1 MENQFFFF
9 DMDGTLISPVRK
21 RMLQSTVESIR
32 KLQKQG
38 NHVFIC
44 SGRAYQMAMEYSD
57 QLDIP
62 GVIFCNGAGI
72 AWKGQ
77 VIDAHPMDKEVL
89 AQLEHFCKKTLS
101 GYQLLGFDHTYQ
113 NFIGRAFMHIAFPRK
128 GSSVSDEMKKRRASM
143 VPISRYTGET
153 IYKMDVF
160 NLDRNLSRKFY
171 EQLPDGLQV
180 FTTHGRYMFN
190 AEIMMKGVTKA
201 KGVQKVLELYSGKP
215 EDAWCFGDSVNDIE
229 MMKVCGHSIAMGNAS
244 KSVKSVAD
252 YVSDDANH
260 DGIRN
265 ALVHFG
271 LLEDK

>member
-21 RMLQSTVESIR
+21 RMLKSTVDSLKE
-32 KLQKQG
+32 LQKQG

-72 AWKGQ
+72 AWKGK
-77 VIDAHPMDKEVL
+77 VIDEHPMDETVL
-89 AQLEHFCKKTLS
+89 AQLEHFCRKTVS
-101 GYQLLGFDHTYQ
+101 GYQLLGFEHTYQ
-113 NFIGRAFMHIAFPRK
+113 NLIGRIFMHIAFPRK
-128 GSSVSDEMKKRRASM
+128 GKTISEEMKRRRASM
-143 VPISRYTGET
+143 VSIAKYNGET
-153 IYKMDVF
+153 VYKMDVF
-160 NLDRNLSRKFY
+160 NLNRNLASKFFAQVP
-171 EQLPDGLQV
+171 EGLQV

-201 KGVQKVLELYSGKP
+201 RGVQKVLEMYGGKK
-215 EDAWCFGDSVNDIE
+215 ENAWCFGDSVNDIE

-244 KSVKSVAD
+244 KDVKNAAD
-252 YVSDDANH
+252 YVTEDANH

-271 LLEDK
+271 ILEGK

>member
-1 MENQFFFF
+1 MKKQFFFF

-32 KLQKQG
+32 ELQKMG

-72 AWKGQ
+72 AWEGKI
-77 VIDAHPMDKEVL
+77 IDEHPMNKEVL
-89 AQLEHFCKKTLS
+89 AQLEHFCRKTVS
-101 GYQLLGFDHTYQ
+101 GYQLLGFEHTYQ
-113 NFIGRAFMHIAFPRK
+113 NLIGRAFMHIAFPRK
-128 GSSVSDEMKKRRASM
+128 GSSISDEMKKRRMSM
-143 VPISRYTGET
+143 VPISKYSGET

-160 NLDRNLSRKFY
+160 NLNRNLAKKFFDQVP
-171 EQLPDGLQV
+171 EGLQV

-201 KGVQKVLELYSGKP
+201 KGVQKVLELYGGKA

-244 KSVKSVAD
+244 KNVKNVAD
-252 YVSDDANH
+252 YVTDDANH

-265 ALVHFG
+265 ALIHFG
-271 LLEDK
+271 LLEGE

>member
-143 VPISRYTGET
+143 VPISRYTSET

-201 KGVQKVLELYSGKP
+201 KGVQKVLELYGGKP